1 MCSVTRWSGNGIAEV
16 VARNMDWLEDLKSNI
31 WLLPRGI
38 NREGLAGKNSLKW
51 TSKYGSIITSAY
63 DICSTDGMNE
73 KNFAGHL
80 LWLAESDY
88 GQRDENLSGLS
99 LSLWLQYFLDNFAYV
114 NEAVNYVENYPFQIL
129 PNKAGDTGK
138 IAQIHL
144 MIEDSRGDA
153 AIFEYIKGKLE
164 IYHGRE
170 YLIMTNDP
178 PFDKQIECLKQ
189 FKGFGG
195 RKSLPGSTDSADRF
209 TRGAYYQKN
218 LPKPNNIRET
228 IAGVIS
234 VARNIAQPFGSPDL
248 VRPNISSTRW
258 RTVSD
263 LTNGVYFYESTTS
276 PNIIWVFLRKLKF
289 EKGSPVKKLD
299 LVNEPDRIGDVS
311 GEFQDSKPFEWLK
324 PI

>member
-263 LTNGVYFYESTTS
+263 LTNGLYFYESTTS

>member
-144 MIEDSRGDA
+144 MIEDSTGDA

-263 LTNGVYFYESTTS
+263 LTNGLYFYESTTS

>member
-1 MCSVTRWSGNGIAEV
+1 MCSVTRWSENGIAEV

-31 WLLPRGI
+31 WVFPRGI
-38 NREGLAGKNSLKW
+38 NREGSAGKNSVKW

-88 GQRDENLSGLS
+88 GVRDENIPGLS

-114 NEAVNYVENYPFQIL
+114 NEAINYVEKHPLQIL
-129 PNKAGDTGK
+129 PVTAGNTGK
-138 IAQIHL
+138 IAQIHM
-144 MIEDSRGDA
+144 MIEDSTGDA
-153 AIFEYIKGKLE
+153 AILEYVKGKLKV
-164 IYHGRE
+164 YHGRE
-170 YLIMTNDP
+170 YIVMTNDP
-178 PFDKQIECLKQ
+178 PFDKQIESLIQ

-195 RKSLPGSTDSADRF
+195 NKSLPGSTDSTDRF

-234 VARNIAQPFGSPDL
+234 VARNIAQPFGSPDQD
-248 VRPNISSTRW
+248 RPNISSTRW

-263 LTNGVYFYESTTS
+263 LTNGVYFFESTTS

-289 EKGSPVKKLD
+289 AKGSPVKKLD

-311 GEFQDSKPFEWLK
+311 AEFQDSQPFEWLR

>member
-195 RKSLPGSTDSADRF
+195 RKSLPGSIDSADRF

-263 LTNGVYFYESTTS
+263 LTNGLYFYESTTS

>member
-1 MCSVTRWSGNGIAEV
+1 MCSVTRWSENGIAEV

-31 WLLPRGI
+31 WVFPRGI
-38 NREGLAGKNSLKW
+38 KREGSAGKNSVKW

-88 GQRDENLSGLS
+88 GVRDENIPGLS

-114 NEAVNYVENYPFQIL
+114 NEAINYVEKHPLQIL
-129 PNKAGDTGK
+129 PVTAGNTGK
-138 IAQIHL
+138 IAQIHM
-144 MIEDSRGDA
+144 MIEDSTGDA
-153 AIFEYIKGKLE
+153 AILEYIKGKLQF
-164 IYHGRE
+164 YHGRE
-170 YLIMTNDP
+170 YIVMTNDP
-178 PFDKQIECLKQ
+178 PFDKQIESLIQ

-195 RKSLPGSTDSADRF
+195 NKSLPGSTDSADRF

-234 VARNIAQPFGSPDL
+234 VARNIAQPFGSPDQN
-248 VRPNISSTRW
+248 RPNISSTRW

-263 LTNGVYFYESTTS
+263 LTNGVYFFESTTS

-311 GEFQDSKPFEWLK
+311 AEFQDSQPFEWLR